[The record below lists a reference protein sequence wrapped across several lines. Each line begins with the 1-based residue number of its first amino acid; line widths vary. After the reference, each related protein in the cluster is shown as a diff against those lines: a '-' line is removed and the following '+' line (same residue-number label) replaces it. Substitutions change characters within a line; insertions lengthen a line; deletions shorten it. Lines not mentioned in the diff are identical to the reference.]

1 MKPVIY
7 ILLWAACLFSP
18 VLASANN
25 ELQARAEKAYAA
37 RQYKDAV
44 KAYEQMLEQGFTS
57 WKLYYNLGNACYK
70 NNELGKAIYYYE
82 LANKAEP
89 NNEDIK
95 TNLRLANDKTIDKI
109 ESKENFFLGAIKSG
123 LVQALSTTGWAWL
136 SIVSLVTGLLF
147 LLIFFISENV
157 ILKRIGFFA
166 SGLFMVVFIA
176 TMVLGFS
183 ALNNKQQIKFA
194 IVLSREVKVM
204 AEPTDVSAS
213 KFSLHEGTRI
223 KVLETNEE
231 WTNIRLENG
240 NEGWLKTNAVGL
252 F

>member
-1 MKPVIY
+1 MKHIFYIFSLAVCLLNPVVSY
-7 ILLWAACLFSP
+7 ADDQ
-18 VLASANN
+18 
-25 ELQARAEKAYAA
+25 LQATAEKAYAGK
-37 RQYKDAV
+37 QYKEAI
-44 KAYEQMLEQGFTS
+44 KAYEELLQQGFTS
-57 WKLYYNLGNACYK
+57 WKLYYNLGNAYYK
-70 NNELGKAIYYYE
+70 NNQLGKAIYYYE

-89 NNEDIK
+89 NNEDVK
-95 TNLRLANDKTIDKI
+95 NNLRLANEKTIDKI

-136 SIVSLVTGLLF
+136 SITSLIVTLVCLLLF
-147 LLIFFISENV
+147 FVSGNIFV
-157 ILKRIGFFA
+157 KRIGFFA
-166 SGLFMVVFIA
+166 SGLFIIVFVA
-176 TMVLGFS
+176 TMVLGFA
-183 ALNNKQQIKFA
+183 ALNSKQQIKFA

-204 AEPTDVSAS
+204 TEPTDVSAS

-240 NEGWLKTNAVGL
+240 NEGWLKTNTVGL